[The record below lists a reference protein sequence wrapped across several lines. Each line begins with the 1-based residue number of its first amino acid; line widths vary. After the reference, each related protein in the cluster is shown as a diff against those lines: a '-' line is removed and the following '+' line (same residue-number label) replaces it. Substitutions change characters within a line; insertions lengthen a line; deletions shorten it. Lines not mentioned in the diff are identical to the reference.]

1 VSPRRVNG
9 SDVRPPGSLPIRV
22 GTMADLPQALGH
34 LARLVAI
41 ADHLDPK
48 TVGRL
53 AAEHARTL
61 MTLADVVGRRDTV
74 RGTTAPA
81 LLGAATELRVHAASL
96 ADVRAATL
104 PWRSSAPD
112 DERPARQQRE
122 IRRQLGR
129 DRPRLRGALT
139 DADLLVV
146 IASLRPALRLAP
158 AVGHAVTRH
167 VQAGAWQGPQ
177 PAGIGR
183 PQSPDVL
190 VAAKT
195 ASDSAARMTVWL
207 PNPPPRPTRP
217 HRSAREALD
226 AQRMRREQ
234 RTRTPVVPV
243 GSAPAYTELAR

>member
-1 VSPRRVNG
+1 
-9 SDVRPPGSLPIRV
+9 
-22 GTMADLPQALGH
+22 MADLPQALGR

-53 AAEHARTL
+53 AAEHARTVL
-61 MTLADVVGRRDTV
+61 ILADVVGRRDAV

-96 ADVRAATL
+96 ADVRAATWG
-104 PWRSSAPD
+104 WRSSTPD

-158 AVGHAVTRH
+158 AVRHAVTRH
-167 VQAGAWQGPQ
+167 VQAGAWQGPW
-177 PAGIGR
+177 PAGIGW
-183 PQSPDVL
+183 PQSPDLL
-190 VAAKT
+190 VAAQT
-195 ASDSAARMTVWL
+195 ASDFAARMTAWQ
-207 PNPPPRPTRP
+207 PKPPPRPAGR
-217 HRSAREALD
+217 HRSAREVLD
-226 AQRMRREQ
+226 AQRMRGAQ
-234 RTRTPVVPV
+234 RPRTPVAATV
-243 GSAPAYTELAR
+243 GPAPEHVQPAR